1 MTKLTADRLAADV
14 LRRARSGNRRAHVPP
29 LPADQLAAIEN
40 GAPLLPQSADGWTLA
55 DDPELFA
62 LLERCSP

>member
-1 MTKLTADRLAADV
+1 MTADELAADV

-40 GAPLLPQSADGWTLA
+40 GAIPAPRSADGWTLP
-55 DDPELFA
+55 DDPELFT